1 MRADARVKWRF
12 LRNAAVVSL
21 RDDSEFRDYVVFR
34 SGASLRDAIPS
45 GFKIATAALRPRNDT
60 NLKRFCF
67 GNGRFSFYAAFLR
80 GDAPH
85 RFQTFRSENRLPGGC
100 SCPESAAGRN
110 KSAVRR
116 KNTQPGKRKKPADI
130 LDFLNSLFYIVCVI
144 LFKILPSDS
153 TRKSKFVCIFCGL
166 TSKKKENI
174 LESTNRYIA
183 YRTNEQEAE
192 HHGSEY
198 KFCGRPV

>member
-1 MRADARVKWRF
+1 MALPEKRRCGVAPRRF
-12 LRNAAVVSL
+12 RI
-21 RDDSEFRDYVVFR
+21 
-34 SGASLRDAIPS
+34 SGFCRFPIPCFGS
-45 GFKIATAALRPRNDT
+45 GCHTFGFKIATAALRPRNDT
-60 NLKRFCF
+60 NLERFCF
-67 GNGRFSFYAAFLR
+67 GNGRFSFMRPFRAETLRTAFQ
-80 GDAPH
+80 A
-85 RFQTFRSENRLPGGC
+85 FRSENRLPGGC
-100 SCPESAAGRN
+100 SCPESAAGRK

-144 LFKILPSDS
+144 LFKISPSDS

>member
-1 MRADARVKWRF
+1 MLFVIG
-12 LRNAAVVSL
+12 L
-21 RDDSEFRDYVVFR
+21 
-34 SGASLRDAIPS
+34 PS
-45 GFKIATAALRPRNDT
+45 CFVLPCFATGCHTFGLKIATAALRPRNDT

-67 GNGRFSFYAAFLR
+67 ENGRFCFMRPFCAVVFRTVLQA
-80 GDAPH
+80 
-85 RFQTFRSENRLPGGC
+85 FRSENRFARK
-100 SCPESAAGRN
+100 AA
-110 KSAVRR
+110 RR
-116 KNTQPGKRKKPADI
+116 MQLPGKRSRTKKIGCPEKKYAAGEAEEASRYI
-130 LDFLNSLFYIVCVI
+130 GFFEFFFYIVCVI
-144 LFKILPSDS
+144 LFKISPSDS

-198 KFCGRPV
+198 KFCGCPV

>member
-1 MRADARVKWRF
+1 MALPEKRRCGVTPRRF
-12 LRNAAVVSL
+12 RM
-21 RDDSEFRDYVVFR
+21 
-34 SGASLRDAIPS
+34 S
-45 GFKIATAALRPRNDT
+45 GFCCFVLPCFAAGCHAFGLKIATAALRPRNDT
-60 NLKRFCF
+60 KLGRLYL
-67 GNGRFSFYAAFLR
+67 GNGRFSFMRPFFARCCSAPFFKRFVLKTVCPEDAAARKAEPDERIGCPEKKYAAGEAEKASRYIGF
-80 GDAPH
+80 
-85 RFQTFRSENRLPGGC
+85 FEF
-100 SCPESAAGRN
+100 
-110 KSAVRR
+110 
-116 KNTQPGKRKKPADI
+116 
-130 LDFLNSLFYIVCVI
+130 FFYIVCVI

-174 LESTNRYIA
+174 LKSANRYIA

>member
-1 MRADARVKWRF
+1 MVGFAIKPTIF
-12 LRNAAVVSL
+12 I
-21 RDDSEFRDYVVFR
+21 SEMFEIRLA
-34 SGASLRDAIPS
+34 GAPS
-45 GFKIATAALRPRNDT
+45 FGSECHAFGLKIATAALRPRNDT

-67 GNGRFSFYAAFLR
+67 GNGRFSFMRPFCAEMLR
-80 GDAPH
+80 TV
-85 RFQTFRSENRLPGGC
+85 FQTFRSENRLPGGC

-144 LFKILPSDS
+144 LFKISPSDS
-153 TRKSKFVCIFCGL
+153 TRKSRFVCIFCGL

-174 LESTNRYIA
+174 LKSANRYIA